1 MHVYRRTCA
10 GTRKSLVLDSAAAES
25 LSRGKTRS
33 ESDPVAT
40 PATSGK
46 GCLSSQI
53 PMFNIPYG
61 LNDPQLPMSA
71 HWALG
76 KEQRAVDI
84 RGMLK
89 IALRDRMEWTAAGFP
104 QE

>member
-1 MHVYRRTCA
+1 MF
-10 GTRKSLVLDSAAAES
+10 AAES
-25 LSRGKTRS
+25 LSRGQRRS

-40 PATSGK
+40 PAMSGK
-46 GCLSSQI
+46 VCLSSQVS
-53 PMFNIPYG
+53 MFIIPYG
-61 LNDPQLPMSA
+61 LDNPQLRMSA

-76 KEQRAVDI
+76 KEQRAVEI